1 MSCAAPAARPRAGL
15 RAFIL
20 SLPHPRRLARRIG
33 DGHVLAGRA
42 LLLVLAL
49 ALLAVQIEVHA
60 HALSHLAEP
69 DRAATSTTTN
79 GASPGEED
87 GRHAGA
93 VCLECLALAALD
105 LPPAAPA
112 SFTCDDDGATLPAI
126 ALPPDP
132 SSSSP
137 RRPRCRAPPSL
148 ALRPIPC

>member
-20 SLPHPRRLARRIG
+20 SLPHPRRLARRIN
-33 DGHVLAGRA
+33 DGHVLAGRT

-49 ALLAVQIEVHA
+49 ALLAMQIEVHA

-69 DRAATSTTTN
+69 TRAATSNATN
-79 GASPGEED
+79 GASPDEED

-93 VCLECLALAALD
+93 LCLECLALAALD
-105 LPPAAPA
+105 LPLAAPA
-112 SFTCDDDGATLPAI
+112 SFTCNDDGATRPPL
-126 ALPPDP
+126 ALPPAP

-137 RRPRCRAPPSL
+137 RRPRCRAPPSST
-148 ALRPIPC
+148 LRPIPC